1 MPIWTTITVGALV
14 TEGAIHSQIS
24 PPPRLQSALERRTAM
39 TIVYIV
45 IGVIVLGAFLYW
57 GFKSEREEAHHLDSL
72 HITPQADKKE

>member
-1 MPIWTTITVGALV
+1 
-14 TEGAIHSQIS
+14 
-24 PPPRLQSALERRTAM
+24 M